1 MTEQELFKK
10 ETFIDLFKLS
20 EIDRIAR
27 EDELY
32 LVAKR
37 LGVEKLFKESL
48 KKYAKLFDNKI
59 SLENDSLPK
68 SKFPIEE
75 YNYGNYVV
83 TKNGI
88 YSNIR
93 KNKFST
99 MPIIPVERY
108 INQETNKEKIK
119 IIYYQEKKWKELIVD
134 RSQICINNKLL
145 LLSDYGLDINSENV
159 RDYINYFNEILSLND
174 VKKLS
179 SISHIGWNGNLF
191 IPYDS
196 QGIFDG
202 ADSFKSIYESLSS
215 KGSYEKWKAI
225 VKELRK
231 NKYIRLIM
239 ATTLASPLIEKL
251 NIPTFIVNV
260 WSSMSGSGKTLSCMT
275 AMSIWGNPKIG
286 GLTLSSNNTQNYY
299 TTVASFM
306 NNFTC
311 YFDELQIIKNSKN
324 IDFNA
329 LIMDLCNG
337 TEKGRLTKDSQ
348 TKEVKSWKNNFI
360 FTNND
365 RMVNEN
371 AGEQIYNRVID
382 LEINN
387 KIIAKGGQDIAKI
400 IKDNYGFAGKDYIK
414 YVQKVGFDKIFEQ
427 FKEIYNAI
435 ITQTEATD
443 KQASSLACIL
453 VADKLANESIFD
465 DGRILTIDD
474 IREYINDKNEI
485 RTSLKAK
492 EYIIDIINA
501 NHKKFEEMGYGEVW
515 GIKNNFICTMN
526 AQILFREL
534 KKGGYEFNTV
544 KKEWAQMGFLKRNS
558 VDRYVHQTTV
568 RSERGGY
575 VILNLASDEQNM

>member
-1 MTEQELFKK
+1 MSEQELFKK

-20 EIDRIAR
+20 DIDRIAR

-32 LVAKR
+32 LIAKKY
-37 LGVEKLFKESL
+37 GVEKAFKESL
-48 KKYAKLFDNKI
+48 KKYKNLFNTKLSMEDNC
-59 SLENDSLPK
+59 LPK
-68 SKFPIEE
+68 SKYSIEN
-75 YNYGNYVV
+75 YNYGNYIVS
-83 TKNGI
+83 KDGI
-88 YSNIR
+88 YSNYR
-93 KNKFST
+93 KLKFST

-119 IIYYQEKKWKELIVD
+119 IIYYQENKWKELIVD
-134 RSQICINNKLL
+134 RSQICINSKLL

-159 RDYINYFNEILSLND
+159 RDYINYFNEVLSLNEIN
-174 VKKLS
+174 KLS

-202 ADSFKSIYESLSS
+202 ADSFRSIYDALSS

-260 WSSMSGSGKTLSCMT
+260 WSSMSGSGKTLSCMA

-311 YFDELQIIKNSKN
+311 YFDELQIIKNSKT

-348 TKEVKSWKNNFI
+348 TKEVKSWKNNFL

-382 LEINN
+382 LEIDT
-387 KIIAKGGQDIAKI
+387 KIIGKGSQDIAKI
-400 IKDNYGFAGKDYIK
+400 IKENYGFAGKDYIK
-414 YVQKVGFDKIFEQ
+414 YIQSVGFDKIFEQ
-427 FKEIYNAI
+427 FKKIYNDI
-435 ITQTEATD
+435 LSNTEATD
-443 KQASSLACIL
+443 KQANSFACIL
-453 VADKLANESIFD
+453 LADKLANESIFND
-465 DGRILTIDD
+465 NRFLTIDD

-485 RTSLKAK
+485 KTSIKAK
-492 EYIIDIINA
+492 SYIIDIINA
-501 NHKKFEEMGYGEVW
+501 NCKKFDEMGYGEVW
-515 GIKNNFICTMN
+515 GIKTNFSCTFN
-526 AQILFREL
+526 AEILFREL
-534 KKGGYEFNTV
+534 RKGGFDFNTV
-544 KKEWAQMGFLKRNS
+544 KKEWADMGFLKRNS
-558 VDRYVHQTTV
+558 AGRYIHNTTV
-568 RSERGGY
+568 RSEKGNY
-575 VILNLASDEQNM
+575 VLLNLYEDLQ

>member
-1 MTEQELFKK
+1 MTEQQLFSK
-10 ETFIDLFKLS
+10 ETFLELFKLS
-20 EIDRIAR
+20 EVDRIAR

-32 LVAKR
+32 LIAKG
-37 LGVEKLFKESL
+37 LGHEKKFKDSL
-48 KKYAKLFDNKI
+48 KKYEKILNDDILLVDDNK
-59 SLENDSLPK
+59 LPH
-68 SKFPIEE
+68 SKYEIDK
-75 YNYGNYVV
+75 YNFGIYLV
-83 TKNGI
+83 TKDGI
-88 YSNIR
+88 YNTLK

-159 RDYINYFNEILSLND
+159 KDYINYFNEVLSSNNIN
-174 VKKLS
+174 KLS
-179 SISHIGWNGNLF
+179 SISHIGWQDNLF

-202 ADSFKSIYESLSS
+202 ADSFKSIYESITS
-215 KGSYEKWKAI
+215 KGNYDKWKEVI
-225 VKELRK
+225 KELRK
-231 NKYIRLIM
+231 NKYIRIIM

-260 WSSMSGSGKTLSCMT
+260 WSAMSGSGKTLSCMA

-311 YFDELQIIKNSKN
+311 FFDELQIIKNNKN

-337 TEKGRLTKDSQ
+337 TEKGRLTKESQ

-382 LEINN
+382 LEINS
-387 KIIAKGGQDIAKI
+387 KIIDKGGQDVARI
-400 IKDNYGFAGKDYIK
+400 IKENYGFAGRDYIK
-414 YVQKVGFDKIFEQ
+414 YIQKVGFDNIFEQ
-427 FKEIYNAI
+427 FKELYETILNNS
-435 ITQTEATD
+435 QATD
-443 KQASSLACIL
+443 KQANSLACIL
-453 VADKLANESIFD
+453 LADKLANECIFD
-465 DGRILTIDD
+465 DGRKLYLEDLKD
-474 IREYINDKNEI
+474 YINDKDEI
-485 RTSLKAK
+485 KTSIKAK
-492 EYIIDIINA
+492 NYILNIIDINS
-501 NHKKFEEMGYGEVW
+501 KKFENIGYGEIW
-515 GIKNNFICTMN
+515 GDKKDNYCLIN
-526 AQILFREL
+526 AEVLRREL
-534 KKGGYEFNTV
+534 AKGGFDFNTIKKDWLNMNFLETNSQGRYLHNTTASGKKGTYV
-544 KKEWAQMGFLKRNS
+544 RLK
-558 VDRYVHQTTV
+558 T
-568 RSERGGY
+568 
-575 VILNLASDEQNM
+575 I

>member
-1 MTEQELFKK
+1 MNEQELFKK
-10 ETFIDLFKLS
+10 ETFLELFKLS

-32 LVAKR
+32 LIAKG
-37 LGVEKLFKESL
+37 LGCEKRFKDSL
-48 KKYAKLFDNKI
+48 KKYESIFSNKI
-59 SLENDSLPK
+59 SLETDNLPK
-68 SKFPIEE
+68 SKYDIDN
-75 YNYGNYVV
+75 YNFGSYIV

-93 KNKFST
+93 KYKFST

-159 RDYINYFNEILSLND
+159 RDYISYFNEILSLNN
-174 VKKLS
+174 VSKLS

-215 KGSYEKWKAI
+215 KGSYDKWKTI
-225 VKELRK
+225 IKELRK
-231 NKYIRLIM
+231 NKYVRIIM

-260 WSSMSGSGKTLSCMT
+260 WSAMSGSGKTLSCMA

-382 LEINN
+382 LEINS
-387 KIIAKGGQDIAKI
+387 KIIDKGGQDVARI
-400 IKDNYGFAGKDYIK
+400 IKENYGFAGKDYIR
-414 YVQKVGFDKIFEQ
+414 YIQKLGFDNIFEQ
-427 FKEIYNAI
+427 FKELYDTILQNS
-435 ITQTEATD
+435 EATD
-443 KQASSLACIL
+443 KQANSLACIL
-453 VADKLANESIFD
+453 LADKLANECIFD
-465 DGRILTIDD
+465 DGKRLYLEDLK
-474 IREYINDKNEI
+474 EYINDKNEI
-485 RTSLKAK
+485 KTSIKARN
-492 EYIIDIINA
+492 YIINIINA
-501 NHKKFEEMGYGEVW
+501 NYKKFEDIGYGEVW
-515 GIKNNFICTMN
+515 GIKNNLSCTIN
-526 AQILFREL
+526 AEILFREL
-534 KKGGYEFNTV
+534 KKGGFEFNTI
-544 KKEWAQMGFLKRNS
+544 KKEWAEMGFLKKNS
-558 VDRYVHQTTV
+558 ADRYVWQTTI
-568 RSERGGY
+568 RSEKGNY
-575 VILNLASDEQNM
+575 VVLNLLN

>member
-1 MTEQELFKK
+1 MNEQELFKK
-10 ETFIDLFKLS
+10 ETFLELFKLS

-32 LVAKR
+32 LIAKG
-37 LGVEKLFKESL
+37 LGCEKRFKDSL
-48 KKYAKLFDNKI
+48 KKYEKILNDDILLVDDNK
-59 SLENDSLPK
+59 LPH
-68 SKFPIEE
+68 SKYEIDK
-75 YNYGNYVV
+75 YNFGIYLV
-83 TKNGI
+83 TKDGI
-88 YSNIR
+88 YNTLK

-159 RDYINYFNEILSLND
+159 KDYINYFNEILSSNNIN
-174 VKKLS
+174 KLS
-179 SISHIGWNGNLF
+179 SISHIGWQDNLF

-202 ADSFKSIYESLSS
+202 ADSFKSIYESITS
-215 KGSYEKWKAI
+215 KGNYDKWKSVI
-225 VKELRK
+225 KELRK
-231 NKYIRLIM
+231 NKYIRIIM

-260 WSSMSGSGKTLSCMT
+260 WSAMSGSGKTLSCMA

-311 YFDELQIIKNSKN
+311 FFDELQIIKNNKN

-337 TEKGRLTKDSQ
+337 TEKGRLTKESQ

-382 LEINN
+382 LEINS
-387 KIIAKGGQDIAKI
+387 KIIDKGGQDVARI
-400 IKDNYGFAGKDYIK
+400 IKENYGFAGRDYIK
-414 YVQKVGFDKIFEQ
+414 YIQKVGFDNIFEQ
-427 FKEIYNAI
+427 FKELYETILNNS
-435 ITQTEATD
+435 QATD
-443 KQASSLACIL
+443 KQANSLACIL
-453 VADKLANESIFD
+453 LADKLANECIFD
-465 DGRILTIDD
+465 DGRRLYLEDLKD
-474 IREYINDKNEI
+474 YINDKNEI
-485 RTSLKAK
+485 KTSIKAK
-492 EYIIDIINA
+492 NYIINIINA
-501 NHKKFEEMGYGEVW
+501 NYKKFEDIGYGEVW
-515 GIKNNFICTMN
+515 GIKNDYSCTIN
-526 AQILFREL
+526 AEILYREL
-534 KKGGYEFNTV
+534 KKGGFEFNTI
-544 KKEWAQMGFLKRNS
+544 KKEWAEMGFLKKNS
-558 VDRYVHQTTV
+558 ADRYIQQTTV
-568 RSERGGY
+568 RAEKGNY
-575 VILNLASDEQNM
+575 AVLNLYNED

>member
-1 MTEQELFKK
+1 MSEQELFKK
-10 ETFIDLFKLS
+10 DTFINLFKLS

-32 LVAKR
+32 LIAKKY
-37 LGVEKLFKESL
+37 GVEKAFKESL
-48 KKYAKLFDNKI
+48 KKYSNLFNTKLSMEDNC
-59 SLENDSLPK
+59 LPK
-68 SKFPIEE
+68 SKYSIEN
-75 YNYGNYVV
+75 YNYGNYIV
-83 TKNGI
+83 TKDGI

-93 KNKFST
+93 KYKFST

-119 IIYYQEKKWKELIVD
+119 IIYYQENKWKELIVD
-134 RSQICINNKLL
+134 RSQVCINSKLL

-159 RDYINYFNEILSLND
+159 RDYINYFNEIMSLNEIN
-174 VKKLS
+174 KLS

-202 ADSFKSIYESLSS
+202 ADSFRSIYDALSS
-215 KGSYEKWKAI
+215 KGSYDKWKAI
-225 VKELRK
+225 TKELRK

-260 WSSMSGSGKTLSCMT
+260 WSSMSGSGKTLSCMA

-311 YFDELQIIKNSKN
+311 YFDELQIIKNSKT

-337 TEKGRLTKDSQ
+337 TEKGRLTKESQ

-387 KIIAKGGQDIAKI
+387 KIIGNGGQDIARI
-400 IKDNYGFAGKDYIK
+400 IKDNYGFAGKDYIR
-414 YVQKVGFDKIFEQ
+414 YIQSVGFDEIFKQ
-427 FKEIYNAI
+427 FKEIYNEI
-435 ITQTEATD
+435 LKNTEATD
-443 KQASSLACIL
+443 KQANSLACIL
-453 VADKLANESIFD
+453 IADKLANECIFD
-465 DGRILTIDD
+465 DKRNLTIED
-474 IREYINDKNEI
+474 IKEYINDKNEI
-485 RTSLKAK
+485 RTSIKAK
-492 EYIIDIINA
+492 NYIINIINA
-501 NHKKFEEMGYGEVW
+501 NHKKFEDVGYGEVW
-515 GIKNNFICTMN
+515 GIKNNFTCTFN
-526 AQILFREL
+526 AEILFREL
-534 KKGGYEFNTV
+534 KKGGFEFNSI
-544 KKEWAQMGFLKRNS
+544 KKEWYQMGFLKKNS
-558 VDRYVHQTTV
+558 ADRYIQQTTV
-568 RSERGGY
+568 RSEKGSY
-575 VILNLASDEQNM
+575 VVLNLYEEED

>member
-1 MTEQELFKK
+1 MTEQELFSK
-10 ETFIDLFKLS
+10 ETFIELFKLS
-20 EIDRIAR
+20 DVDRIAR
-27 EDELY
+27 KNQLY
-32 LVAKR
+32 LEAKK
-37 LGVEKLFKESL
+37 LGDEKQFKETFKEYSDI
-48 KKYAKLFDNKI
+48 FDNKI
-59 SLENDSLPK
+59 PLETDKLPK
-68 SKFPIEE
+68 SK
-75 YNYGNYVV
+75 YNIDDYDFGSYVV
-83 TKNGI
+83 TKKGI
-88 YSNIR
+88 YSNLR
-93 KNKFST
+93 KYKFST

-119 IIYYQEKKWKELIVD
+119 IIYYQENKWKELIVD

-159 RDYINYFNEILSLND
+159 RDYINYFNEILSSNN
-174 VKKLS
+174 VNKLS
-179 SISHIGWNGNLF
+179 SISHIGWSGDLF

-202 ADSFKSIYESLSS
+202 ADSFKSIYEAISS
-215 KGSYEKWKAI
+215 KGNYDKWKAI
-225 VKELRK
+225 IKELRK
-231 NKYIRLIM
+231 NKYIRIIM

-260 WSSMSGSGKTLSCMT
+260 WSSMSGSGKTLSCMA

-348 TKEVKSWKNNFI
+348 TKEIKSWKNNFI

-382 LEINN
+382 MEIES
-387 KIIAKGGQDIAKI
+387 KIIEKGGQDIARI
-400 IKDNYGFAGKDYIK
+400 IKENYGFAGKDYIR
-414 YVQKVGFDKIFEQ
+414 YIQKIGFDKIFEQ
-427 FKEIYNAI
+427 FKEIYNTI
-435 ITQTEATD
+435 LQNTRATD
-443 KQASSLACIL
+443 KQAYSFACIL
-453 VADKLANESIFD
+453 LADKLANESIFD
-465 DGRILTIDD
+465 DKRNLCIED
-474 IREYINDKNEI
+474 IKNYINDKEEV
-485 RTSLKAK
+485 RTCIKAK
-492 EYIIDIINA
+492 NYIVNIINA
-501 NHKKFEEMGYGEVW
+501 NHKKFEDIGYGEVW
-515 GIKNNFICTMN
+515 GIKNNNSCTIN
-526 AQILFREL
+526 AEILFREL
-534 KKGGYEFNTV
+534 KRGGFEFNSI
-544 KKEWAQMGFLKRNS
+544 KKEWYEIGFLKKNS
-558 VDRYVHQTTV
+558 ADRYVWQTTI
-568 RSERGGY
+568 RSERGNY
-575 VILNLASDEQNM
+575 VVLNLLNED